1 MKSFTAFLKKEW
13 MHFLRSGHLWIF
25 LGIFVLFGIM
35 NPVIAKLTPWMMEMM
50 AESLEETGFTM
61 AVIKVD
67 AMTSWTQFFK
77 NIPMALIAFVII
89 QSNLFTKEYQSGT
102 LVLALTKGLDRYKVV
117 IAKFIRLFT
126 VWTVGYW
133 LCYGVTYVGNTFFW
147 NNDIANALAFTAF
160 NWWLFGV
167 WIISLMIL
175 FSVIASNNII
185 VMLGTGGSILVVY
198 LLGLLPWVKE
208 YMPTTLMNTANLLF
222 GVEKASEYGITIVVT
237 FVLCVVAIGIS
248 IPIINKRK
256 I

>member
-1 MKSFTAFLKKEW
+1 MKQFIAFLKKEW

-35 NPVIAKLTPWMMEMM
+35 NPAIAKLTPWMMEVM
-50 AESLEETGFTM
+50 AESLEESGFTM
-61 AVIKVD
+61 TVIEVD

-133 LCYGVTYVGNTFFW
+133 LCYGITYVGNALFW
-147 NNDIANALAFTAF
+147 DNEIAKALVFTAF

-175 FSVIASNNII
+175 FSAMASNNII
-185 VMLGTGGSILVVY
+185 VMLGTGGSVLALY
-198 LLGLLPWVKE
+198 LLSLLPWVKE
-208 YMPTTLMNTANLLF
+208 YVPTTLMNTAKLLL
-222 GVEKASEYGITIVVT
+222 GMEEKSEYGITIAITFAVV
-237 FVLCVVAIGIS
+237 LIAIGIS
-248 IPIINKRK
+248 IPIMNKRK

>member
-1 MKSFTAFLKKEW
+1 MKSFIAFLKKEW
-13 MHFLRSGHLWIF
+13 MHFVRSGHLWVF
-25 LGIFVLFGIM
+25 LGVFVLFGIM

-50 AESLEETGFTM
+50 AESLEESGFTM
-61 AVIKVD
+61 VVIEVD

-102 LVLALTKGLDRYKVV
+102 LVLVLTKGLDRYKVV
-117 IAKFIRLFT
+117 IAKFVRLFT

-147 NNDIANALAFTAF
+147 DNDIANALAFTAF

-208 YMPTTLMNTANLLF
+208 YMPTTLMNTAKLLF
-222 GVEKASEYGITIVVT
+222 GMEETSEYGITIVIT
-237 FVLCVVAIGIS
+237 LVLCVVAIGLS
-248 IPIINKRK
+248 IPIMNKRK